1 MEISISIEGQ
11 SGLKWDLWNH
21 LITEVE
27 RLGFAGLFRSDHFTM
42 DDPPSMDSLE
52 AFASLAHLASHSQRV
67 HFGTLVAPFSF
78 RDPVMMARQSMQIDA
93 LSGGRMI
100 LGVGAGWHEL
110 EHKMFGYPLG
120 DVKTRLDRLEEGLQV
135 VFLLM
140 HKEEPVT
147 FVGRYYQLNN
157 ARLLPRPSR
166 PTRLLVGGNGPKRTL
181 PLAARYADIWNCPGG
196 TPELF
201 RERSMML
208 DHLLVSEGRQP
219 GDVKRTLL
227 IPVITWRNQADLS
240 RQMDTYRSMFGDM
253 PDEAI
258 LKWFSEN
265 MHAIIGEPDQVVEA
279 IRGYQTAGVEELIL
293 QWFAL
298 ADFASLNFMAETILP
313 HFMT

>member
-11 SGLKWDLWNH
+11 SGLNWVLWNR
-21 LITEVE
+21 LIAEVE

-42 DDPPSMDSLE
+42 DDPPTIDSLE
-52 AFASLAHLASHSQRV
+52 AFTSLAHLASHSQRV

-78 RDPVMMARQSMQIDA
+78 RDPVMLARQSMQIDA

-100 LGVGAGWHEL
+100 LGVGAGWHGL
-110 EHKMFGYPLG
+110 EHTMFGYPLG
-120 DVKTRLDRLEEGLQV
+120 DVKTRMERLEEGLQV
-135 VFLLM
+135 VSLLLR
-140 HKEEPVT
+140 KDEPVS
-147 FVGRYYQLNN
+147 FEGRYYQLKN
-157 ARLLPRPSR
+157 ARLLPCPRR

-181 PLAARYADIWNCPGG
+181 PLAARYADIWNCAEG
-196 TPELF
+196 TPEFF

-208 DHLLVSEGRQP
+208 DNLLVSEGRQP

-227 IPVITWRNQADLS
+227 IPVITWSNQVELS
-240 RQMDTYRSMFGDM
+240 RQMDTYRSLFGDM

-265 MHAIIGEPDQVVEA
+265 MHAIVGEPDQVVEA
-279 IRGYQTAGVEELIL
+279 IRHYQTAGVEELIL

-298 ADFASLNFMAETILP
+298 QDFASLNFLAETILP

>member
-11 SGLKWDLWNH
+11 SGLNWDLWNR
-21 LITEVE
+21 LISEVE

-52 AFASLAHLASHSQRV
+52 AFASLAHLASHSLRV

-78 RDPVMMARQSMQIDA
+78 RDPVMLARQSMQIDA

-100 LGVGAGWHEL
+100 LGVGAGWYEL

-135 VFLLM
+135 ISLLM
-140 HKEEPVT
+140 RKDEPVT
-147 FVGRYYQLNN
+147 FEGRYYQLKN
-157 ARLLPRPSR
+157 ARLLPRPDR

-181 PLAARYADIWNCPGG
+181 PLVARYADIWNCAEG

-227 IPVITWRNQADLS
+227 IPVITWGNQAGFN

-253 PDEAI
+253 PNEAI
-258 LKWFSEN
+258 LKWFSDN

-298 ADFASLNFMAETILP
+298 QDFPSLNFLAETILP
-313 HFMT
+313 HFRT